1 MTSQWPIVPALFLW
15 TLSQREMM
23 LRVGKR
29 HVRAKFFRISGAV
42 KWLASDVMINWPR
55 ATCTARNH
63 GNNGFDHNVA
73 AGYHETSWLNW
84 SRATHDAN
92 NGFDHTAQ
100 VISTVVFLP
109 QRCWSQFV
117 KYTSVPSFKF
127 HFVIWSRELFGK
139 WRHDLLAKGKA
150 HKATWLHENYLG
162 LMVPCLWWTTM
173 YARVWYWTN

>member
-1 MTSQWPIVPALFLW
+1 MISQNIRYLLWNRGAWRLLKNTYTLFLTPCIRCTNHSDDSCGLIDVNPHFIPSLLPMIQNIDLLWRHRYNCWPPAIVTSQWPIVPALFLW
-15 TLSQREMM
+15 TLSQRELM

-73 AGYHETSWLNW
+73 AGYHETSRLNW

-100 VISTVVFLP
+100 VVST
-109 QRCWSQFV
+109 
-117 KYTSVPSFKF
+117 
-127 HFVIWSRELFGK
+127 
-139 WRHDLLAKGKA
+139 
-150 HKATWLHENYLG
+150 
-162 LMVPCLWWTTM
+162 
-173 YARVWYWTN
+173 